1 MSTAPRFDWRWAIIV
16 GLYAAAGLVMAWFLV
31 DSTAVGADLA
41 TYQRASDDLWE
52 YGDPYRSNG
61 EYPEDFQ
68 YRYPPLLAM
77 LRPLLDAPV
86 VWYALLAVCTAFPLW
101 LAYRQR
107 GWSGLLPALL
117 LIGPMGQQLL
127 NGNAQAIV
135 VALLAIVPFQARAG
149 AVGLAVATMLKIHP
163 ALGIVWYLG
172 RRQWTSLAWFSG
184 ATAALLLVQAPWLGE
199 FVDYYLNDPG
209 ATSTVAGL
217 SLRAFGVPVWIAGI
231 LIFGFLSYRYAAGR
245 WGWFLNIIFQLAA
258 LPRVLLVNLALL
270 LAAPLPAPKPRQPA
284 EPQPPDVVPATPAAG
299 AGSSR

>member
-1 MSTAPRFDWRWAIIV
+1 M
-16 GLYAAAGLVMAWFLV
+16 
-31 DSTAVGADLA
+31 
-41 TYQRASDDLWE
+41 
-52 YGDPYRSNG
+52 
-61 EYPEDFQ
+61 
-68 YRYPPLLAM
+68 
-77 LRPLLDAPV
+77 
-86 VWYALLAVCTAFPLW
+86 
-101 LAYRQR
+101 
-107 GWSGLLPALL
+107 
-117 LIGPMGQQLL
+117 
-127 NGNAQAIV
+127 
-135 VALLAIVPFQARAG
+135 
-149 AVGLAVATMLKIHP
+149 
-163 ALGIVWYLG
+163 
-172 RRQWTSLAWFSG
+172 
-184 ATAALLLVQAPWLGE
+184 LLLVQAPWLGE